1 MPGFVLDASVALAA
15 VLPGEVAAPDAR
27 SIIALMPADSAFV
40 PAHWH
45 LEIGNTVLVQTRRL
59 RLLTADAD
67 RTRETLRSLPVIVDA
82 ETRIREFLPEVQE
95 LVGDMG
101 LITIRPV
108 ELLAPAVGRR

>member
-1 MPGFVLDASVALAA
+1 MSYGP
-15 VLPGEVAAPDAR
+15 
-27 SIIALMPADSAFV
+27 
-40 PAHWH
+40 H
-45 LEIGNTVLVQTRRL
+45 LEMTVLVGEHAHFRRSPL
-59 RLLTADAD
+59 YSEIVHRAHKNGLAGASVFRGIEGFGHSHHVHEARVFDFGAH
-67 RTRETLRSLPVIVDA
+67 LPVIVVIVDA